1 MEGSPPICKNKRV
14 TMPAGKAGQSGRR
27 EALGA
32 RLRAEREARGWTP
45 RRLAER
51 FSAASRARCAVP
63 DVESM
68 IPQIRRWERGGSGV
82 GERYRTLYCVVFGM
96 TGADLFAA
104 AQARQEVKAGD

>member
-1 MEGSPPICKNKRV
+1 MTNRDERYE
-14 TMPAGKAGQSGRR
+14 TKAGQNVLG

-45 RRLAER
+45 RKLAEK
-51 FSAASRARCAVP
+51 FSAASRARCVVP

-68 IPQIRRWERGGSGV
+68 IPQIHRWERGGSGV

-96 TGADLFAA
+96 RAELFAA
-104 AQARQEVKAGD
+104 RQVGQEVKAGD

>member
-1 MEGSPPICKNKRV
+1 MPTPSPERV
-14 TMPAGKAGQSGRR
+14 TMPDGKAGQRVSP
-27 EALGA
+27 EALGV

-45 RRLAER
+45 RKLAER

-96 TGADLFAA
+96 AGADLFAA
-104 AQARQEVKAGD
+104 GQTRQEVNTGD